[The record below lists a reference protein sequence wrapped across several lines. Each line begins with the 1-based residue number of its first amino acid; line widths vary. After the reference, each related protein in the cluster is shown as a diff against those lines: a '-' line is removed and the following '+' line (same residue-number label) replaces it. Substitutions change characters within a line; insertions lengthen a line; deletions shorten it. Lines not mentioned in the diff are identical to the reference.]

1 VGGWLLVGS
10 CFPKFKLPE
19 LSHEEI
25 DEVNNGPGRLLFWCY
40 NYDDMEAKT
49 LTIRVANTQKVKI

>member
-1 VGGWLLVGS
+1 MGGWLLVGS

-19 LSHEEI
+19 LSHEKI

-40 NYDDMEAKT
+40 NYDDMESEDADHT
-49 LTIRVANTQKVKI
+49 RS